1 MPSRSALTWLEVEL
15 SPLENGSSVASPSTA
30 AFSRRQA
37 SSVSVYVVVGPIVG
51 KSATKATYT
60 TTDPIASP
68 TGTHDRRSA
77 ASTSR
82 PTGSAMNAARVCD
95 QSTPA

>member
-1 MPSRSALTWLEVEL
+1 MA
-15 SPLENGSSVASPSTA
+15 APSTA

-51 KSATKATYT
+51 KSATNAADTATEPT
-60 TTDPIASP
+60 ASAA
-68 TGTHDRRSA
+68 GTHDRRSA

-82 PTGSAMNAARVCD
+82 PTGSAMNAARVCV